1 MKKIKWFV
9 LVFCIA
15 ASYAEA
21 QYSLQGILINSIKE
35 PVANANVV
43 LQPGNLKTITDN
55 GGIFS
60 FEKLPKGIYQLNI
73 YSNGYQSV
81 DTSINLQNQ
90 VILSL
95 SLKVLNVVTDE
106 VIVNASRANQ
116 NSGIAF
122 ETIDKKTLET
132 TNLGQDIPYL
142 LQLTPSAVVNSDAG
156 TGIGYTGIRIR
167 GSDAS
172 RINVSM
178 NGVPLN
184 DAESQQM
191 YWVNLPDIASSTENI
206 QVQRGAAVGASGTAS
221 FGGGINL
228 LSNKLPSLAGAE
240 IIGGIGS
247 FNTNK
252 SSITLSSGLLKEKFA
267 FQGRMSRITSDG
279 FIDRGSADLK
289 SYAICG
295 AYYGNKT
302 MVRFNHFSGKEI
314 TYQSWN
320 GVPKSRYDDDVQGM
334 QDYIVRNGLNEV
346 DANNLLTSGQTY
358 NYYTYDNQVDDY
370 KQNHYQLLLSQELS
384 KSWLLNATAHYTK
397 GSGYF
402 EEYKSADSLYTY
414 GIDDIIINDSTT
426 ISTSD
431 LIRQRW
437 LDNDFYGGNFNLQ
450 GNTYSWQRIT
460 LGASYSQY
468 DGSHFGKVIWT
479 AYNAGTPINFTYY
492 DNEAVKKD
500 ASFFVRTENSL
511 SKKFMFIADAQL
523 RNFKYDFI
531 GLNEDGSSAPQN
543 VDELFLNG
551 KLGLSYNPNSNH
563 QLYTSVSLA
572 NNEPNRADYIESSI
586 NSRPKSEQLL
596 DFETGY
602 RYIKENCSFSANWYF
617 MKYKDQLT
625 LTGAV
630 NDVGNYTRT
639 NVDDSYRNGLELTAS
654 CEITKKLTVNGNIT
668 FSKNEIKNFKEY
680 VNTYDIN
687 FNYINQ
693 KEISYNATTIA
704 FSPAITSALVVGL
717 KPYKNTEIQFINRY
731 VGKQYL
737 DNTESDERSLDAFY
751 TADLAFNYT
760 LKLKGNSEINFN
772 FRANNIFDLKY
783 APNGY
788 TYGYFYDDK
797 RVSENFVYPQAGIN
811 FLMQVAVKI

>member
-15 ASYAEA
+15 TSNVDA
-21 QYSLQGILINSIKE
+21 QFSLQGILTNSAKK
-35 PVANANVV
+35 PVTNANVV
-43 LQPGNLKTITDN
+43 LQPGNFKTNANN
-55 GGIFS
+55 GGFFL
-60 FEKLPKGIYQLNI
+60 FEKLPRGNYQLKI
-73 YSNGYQSV
+73 YANGYQSV
-81 DTSINLQNQ
+81 DTTIDLQNQ
-90 VILSL
+90 VNLSL
-95 SLKVLNVVTDE
+95 TLNELNVVTND
-106 VIVNASRANQ
+106 VIVSASRANQ

-122 ETIDKKTLET
+122 ETIDKKTLES

-206 QVQRGAAVGASGTAS
+206 QVQRGAAIGASGTAS

-228 LSNKLPSLAGAE
+228 LSNKLPTLASAE
-240 IIGGIGS
+240 IIGGFGS
-247 FNTNK
+247 FNTVKN
-252 SSITLSSGLLKEKFA
+252 SITLSSGLLNEKFA
-267 FQGRMSRITSDG
+267 FQGRMSRINSDG

-295 AYYGNKT
+295 AYYGKQS

-320 GVPKSRYDDDVQGM
+320 GVPQSRYQNDQQGM
-334 QDYIVRNGLNEV
+334 QDFIGRNGLNEV

-358 NYYTYDNQVDDY
+358 NYYTYKNQVDDY

-384 KSWLLNATAHYTK
+384 KSWILNATAHYTK

-402 EEYKSADSLYTY
+402 EEYKSADALSNY
-414 GIDDIIINDSTT
+414 GIADIKLNDSTT

-437 LDNDFYGGNFNLQ
+437 LDNDFYGGNFNVQ
-450 GNTYSWQRIT
+450 GNTYSWQRMT
-460 LGASYSQY
+460 LGAAYSQY

-479 AYNAGTPINFTYY
+479 EYNAGTPLNFTYY

-500 ASFFVRTENSL
+500 ASVFIRTENTL
-511 SKKFMFIADAQL
+511 TKKIMLIADAQI
-523 RNFKYDFI
+523 RNFRYDFI
-531 GLNEDGSSAPQN
+531 GLNEDGSIAPQN
-543 VDELFLNG
+543 ADELFFNG
-551 KLGLSYNPNSNH
+551 KIGISSNINTNH
-563 QLYTSVSLA
+563 QLYTTVSLA
-572 NNEPNRADYIESSI
+572 NNEPNRSDYIESSI
-586 NSRPKSEQLL
+586 NSRPKSEQLI

-602 RYIKENCSFSANWYF
+602 RYMKENCSFSANWYF

-639 NVDDSYRNGLELTAS
+639 NVEDSYRNGIELTAS
-654 CEITKKLTVNGNIT
+654 SEITKKFSVNGNIT
-668 FSKNEIKNFKEY
+668 FSENKIKNFKEY
-680 VNTYDIN
+680 VAIYDIN
-687 FNYINQ
+687 FNYIEQ
-693 KEISYNATTIA
+693 KEISYNSTTIA
-704 FSPAITSALVVGL
+704 FSPSITSALVLGY
-717 KPYKNTEIQFINRY
+717 KPYKNAEIQFINRY

-760 LKLKGNSEINFN
+760 LKLKGNSEINAN

-811 FLMQVAVKI
+811 FLMQIAVKI